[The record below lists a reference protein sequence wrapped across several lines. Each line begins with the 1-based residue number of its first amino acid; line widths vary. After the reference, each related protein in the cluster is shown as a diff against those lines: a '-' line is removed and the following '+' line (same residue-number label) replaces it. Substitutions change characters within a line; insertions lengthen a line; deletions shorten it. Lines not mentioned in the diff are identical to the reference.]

1 MSPNAIM
8 AVATSTQLLLP
19 HAQGGDP
26 HRDLGCRHVRREPAF
41 ARNRPKSPQTT
52 PHSIRI
58 DDHFRPTECLIAPVL
73 FRSMRSEWTGGVPA
87 TLQLMGE
94 SDMVNRR
101 ILFSLVLSTSI
112 GLVGGIALAKNQHH
126 S

>member
-73 FRSMRSEWTGGVPA
+73 FRSTCGPNGPGACLRP
-87 TLQLMGE
+87 
-94 SDMVNRR
+94 
-101 ILFSLVLSTSI
+101 FSSWEKVIWSI
-112 GLVGGIALAKNQHH
+112 AAF
-126 S
+126 